1 MADGWGDVLAEVAG
15 EPHPPPRG
23 PAGAA
28 ARGPRPPP
36 RRPSRAA
43 ARSVAA
49 AGRTNALALPLSES
63 VKLPTVPRHIV
74 QCTGRGSTDQWP
86 LLPYVR
92 MAALTI
98 ERQRV
103 SDQDVPANL
112 NRMLMD
118 SSSEL
123 AGRTTSNASVQDSIG
138 VTPGGY
144 TEYVIALANTIVHF
158 ERDQKLALESYLTN
172 TVPKESLL
180 HYVEAVK
187 YDETPMKLSV
197 NDSFQARGR
206 GAVGSSDQ
214 QQVAVYHMDR
224 SRQWGKPKLER
235 TVIKLLQSSSRFGCL
250 LRTNAGEYV
259 GIVGASIAPL
269 QWLDR
274 NTGECLREADQRRTT
289 AVGRAAKDFACKTR
303 ASVLDGAGPNARCEA
318 QVGVDRRGDGWGK
331 IGFTCSIHCLANV
344 FTHTFDLT
352 GSDVSGQINF
362 ALAVNEGSGFSSFCR
377 IFRAV
382 VQQRIRIRRGRPPPE
397 ATPCKR
403 HLLCLSL
410 ARGSRLIEKKT
421 ALHHLPNGDWRD
433 REHVDIWIL
442 EGIDINES
450 EIKKSVSEALEVVLL
465 GARFTRWPRSKRAGS
480 DVAMDEFI
488 LLDGIH
494 GLGSAV
500 WAIWAK
506 EMARGSKKRPRLGD
520 GGALPAA
527 AAGPGAADGGEGGAA
542 EAAAASGGDGQGH
555 GDFNAKRLENE
566 YHRSTA
572 GDWMDTSPL
581 DRVVI
586 IRQVLEPLRR
596 TMDWHLEV
604 GGKHWE
610 IKQRGMVVQA
620 ESKGAASSTSR
631 TWPIVEAALGTPARV
646 FQAAWDPLFREHV
659 LWKDLVQPSA
669 MTRKARAL
677 AFKLLSRS
685 ECQVREAF
693 MHRHSLLPTRIF
705 AMIADP
711 AVAQEVSDLQ
721 DCRMDSW
728 TKDFVL
734 RHKDADGGLSNP
746 AAIAELNLLAAMIDL
761 DIKAIESRHASIRRR
776 LMVRGVQ
783 THSATFAE
791 SSAEWVVAQAR
802 LSGRAF
808 RAVGEGG
815 APAGGGDDAGG
826 PGGPPEGEE
835 ATTTVR
841 GTVSSWH
848 AFLREQSLG
857 QTGRQCIAA
866 LSAAYRALPRAEVAR
881 LAAVAAAANGNPR
894 AADAPGSALGCR
906 ADQPRGM
913 TDLAMRRASADPNAT
928 VNMDSMMRAAQ
939 SHMVSLRRVAK
950 TEQRK
955 MADAMEADVIKKFRR
970 RFYSEL
976 KGLCAK
982 GSPERKLL
990 DDSSLVV
997 RLHGIKAAVV
1007 DGWGV
1012 VAAGL
1017 SGDDPDGVGAYVWWH
1032 IGSHE
1037 FSPYCSNFRPL
1048 AFVEQGAVGGQ

>member
-1 MADGWGDVLAEVAG
+1 MEDGWGDVLAEVAG

-28 ARGPRPPP
+28 ARGP
-36 RRPSRAA
+36 SRAA

-63 VKLPTVPRHIV
+63 VRLPTVPRHIV

-92 MAALTI
+92 AAALTI

-103 SDQDVPANL
+103 SDQDVPAKL

-123 AGRTTSNASVQDSIG
+123 AGRTTSKASIQDSIG
-138 VTPGGY
+138 VTPGSY
-144 TEYVIALANTIVHF
+144 TEYVIVLANTIVHF
-158 ERDQKLALESYLTN
+158 ERDQKLALECYLAN
-172 TVPKESLL
+172 TVPKENLL

-214 QQVAVYHMDR
+214 QQQQVAVYHMDR

-235 TVIKLLQSSSRFGCL
+235 TAIKLLQSSSRFGYL

-259 GIVGASIAPL
+259 CIVGAPIAPL

-274 NTGECLREADQRRTT
+274 NAGECLREADQRRTT

-303 ASVLDGAGPNARCEA
+303 VSVLDGAGPNARCEA

-382 VQQRIRIRRGRPPPE
+382 VQQR
-397 ATPCKR
+397 
-403 HLLCLSL
+403 
-410 ARGSRLIEKKT
+410 
-421 ALHHLPNGDWRD
+421 D
-433 REHVDIWIL
+433 REHVDIWIP
-442 EGIDINES
+442 EGIDIDES
-450 EIKKSVSEALEVVLL
+450 EIKKSVSEALEVFLL
-465 GARFTRWPRSKRAGS
+465 GARFTRWPRSRWTGS
-480 DVAMDEFI
+480 GVAMDEFI

-527 AAGPGAADGGEGGAA
+527 AAAPAAADGGEGGAA

-620 ESKGAASSTSR
+620 ESTGAASSTSR

-646 FQAAWDPLFREHV
+646 FKAAWGPLFREHV
-659 LWKDLVQPSA
+659 LWKDLAQPSA

-693 MHRHSLLPTRIF
+693 THRHSLLPTRIF
-705 AMIADP
+705 AMIVDP

-734 RHKDADGGLSNP
+734 RHKDADGGMSNP

-791 SSAEWVVAQAR
+791 SSAEW
-802 LSGRAF
+802 
-808 RAVGEGG
+808 
-815 APAGGGDDAGG
+815 
-826 PGGPPEGEE
+826 
-835 ATTTVR
+835 
-841 GTVSSWH
+841 
-848 AFLREQSLG
+848 
-857 QTGRQCIAA
+857 
-866 LSAAYRALPRAEVAR
+866 
-881 LAAVAAAANGNPR
+881 
-894 AADAPGSALGCR
+894 
-906 ADQPRGM
+906 
-913 TDLAMRRASADPNAT
+913 
-928 VNMDSMMRAAQ
+928 
-939 SHMVSLRRVAK
+939 
-950 TEQRK
+950 
-955 MADAMEADVIKKFRR
+955 
-970 RFYSEL
+970 
-976 KGLCAK
+976 
-982 GSPERKLL
+982 
-990 DDSSLVV
+990 
-997 RLHGIKAAVV
+997 
-1007 DGWGV
+1007 
-1012 VAAGL
+1012 
-1017 SGDDPDGVGAYVWWH
+1017 
-1032 IGSHE
+1032 
-1037 FSPYCSNFRPL
+1037 
-1048 AFVEQGAVGGQ
+1048 